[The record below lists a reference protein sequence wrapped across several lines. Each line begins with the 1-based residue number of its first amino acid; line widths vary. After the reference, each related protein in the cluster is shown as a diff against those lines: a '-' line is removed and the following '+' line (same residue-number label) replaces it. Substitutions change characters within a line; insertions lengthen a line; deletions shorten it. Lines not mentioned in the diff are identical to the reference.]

1 MKKSVKTIASLALAG
16 CLGASMFTA
25 CNPYENRE
33 DTLYVAAI
41 NKGYG
46 ITWLEP
52 MLQRFCEL
60 NPGMKYSIKPFA
72 ADEEIGKHVNNG
84 LSYCNFDVIFTGDFV
99 PAEAANL
106 ADLTDIYNYTYE
118 SGSRAGQKVGDL
130 MESQIKKA
138 MTTRTDGTAYKVLPW
153 TASMGSFCLNYTK
166 LNELFEEGWEE
177 TYKLRT
183 TEELV
188 EFCEAIYQTNA
199 GKDKKNWTYAFSHAS
214 DNNTNGGLFD
224 AWFAQY
230 NGLQGIAYYNK
241 GIYADEGM
249 EESLWEIKPEVAY
262 NYGTLEALEVG
273 KQIWGGLNKYEN
285 NNYWQPE
292 SNNMP
297 WEDADIN
304 FMTGV
309 SVLSSQG
316 DWVTTEAGVQ
326 FPNVD
331 IRYKRVPVVSALG
344 EKLGI
349 TEDELCEF
357 IDYVDAVND
366 GQTPTKPSVST
377 DGYTTDE
384 LIEIITEA
392 RSLVNSSAGYFTCAI
407 PSYSLK
413 LDMAKNFLKFMVGD
427 EGQEIFMKN
436 AKGLTMCY
444 GWNAEES
451 SAYANLSTFA
461 KSRFEIMR
469 NCILNVDDQISKY
482 PKLGLAPF
490 RSALKEPLCVSLT
503 SAKTATEI
511 WEEDYAYFQKNWAT
525 WQSR

>member
-16 CLGASMFTA
+16 CLGASTFTA

-72 ADEEIGKHVNNG
+72 ADGEIGKHVNNG

-106 ADLTDIYNYTYE
+106 ADLTDIYEYTYE
-118 SGSRAGQKVGDL
+118 SGSRKGKTVEEL
-130 MESQIKKA
+130 MESEIKKS
-138 MTTRTDGTAYKVLPW
+138 MTGRTDGTAYKVMPW

-166 LNELFEEGWEE
+166 LNELFGAGWEE

-188 EFCEAIYQTNA
+188 AFCEAIYQTNA
-199 GKDKKNWTYAFSHAS
+199 GKDKKDWIYAFSHAS
-214 DNNTNGGLFD
+214 DNNTNGGLFET
-224 AWFAQY
+224 WFAQY
-230 NGLQGIAYYNK
+230 NGLQGVADYNQAK
-241 GIYADEGM
+241 IVDEYTG
-249 EESLWEIKPEVAY
+249 EVSYGAAVG
-262 NYGTLEALEVG
+262 NNEGTLKALEVG
-273 KQIWGGLNKYEN
+273 KDIWGNA
-285 NNYWQPE
+285 NYWHPK
-292 SNNMP
+292 SNNMA

-304 FMTGV
+304 FMTGA

-377 DGYTTDE
+377 DDYTTDE
-384 LIEIITEA
+384 LIEIISEA
-392 RSLVNSSAGYFTCAI
+392 RSIVNSSAGYFTCAI
-407 PSYSLK
+407 PSYSIK
-413 LDMAKNFLKFMVGD
+413 MDTAKSFLKFMVSD
-427 EGQEIFMKN
+427 EGQEIYMKN

-451 SAYANLSTFA
+451 DAYANLSTFA
-461 KSRFEIMR
+461 KSRLEIMK
-469 NCILNVDDQISKY
+469 NYTLKVDDMISKY

-490 RSALKEPLCVSLT
+490 RSSLKEPLCVSLT
-503 SAKTATEI
+503 SAKTAEDI
-511 WEEDYAYFQKNWAT
+511 YAEDYAYFQKNWAT
-525 WQSR
+525 WESR